1 MTVTSEVQRSTR
13 SDFTATGAV
22 DFHALRERVR
32 RFLVRRVRDAHLAE
46 DLALEVMV
54 KLHVH
59 RASLPAG
66 DARRATAWAL
76 RAARN
81 VAVDH
86 FRASRRSHASLDSA
100 PEPTAADAD
109 ASARPASRELSGCVR
124 RMMRRLPAPFREAV
138 ELADLHGRPQH
149 LVARELGL
157 SVSGA
162 KSRVQRGRRQL
173 RAMIDDCCDVELGRR
188 GSVVSVAPTP
198 RASDYCGS
206 AAAQENA
213 CVQSRARSSTL
224 VTGRGGRVPVQQE
237 IVT

>member
-1 MTVTSEVQRSTR
+1 MS
-13 SDFTATGAV
+13 ATTEPSQPNPSHPATTNAL
-22 DFHALRERVR
+22 DLPALRERVR

-46 DLALEVMV
+46 DLAQDVMV

-59 RASLPAG
+59 RAALPAG

-86 FRASRRSHASLDSA
+86 YRASRKPTASLESS
-100 PEPTAADAD
+100 PEPISGDAGD
-109 ASARPASRELSGCVR
+109 PARHVPPELTGCVAT
-124 RMMRRLPAPFREAV
+124 MLRRLPAPYRAAV
-138 ELADLHGRPQH
+138 ELADLRGRPQH
-149 LVARELGL
+149 DVARELGL

-173 RAMIDDCCDVELGRR
+173 REMLDDCCDVELGRR
-188 GSVVSVAPTP
+188 GSVLSVAPTP
-198 RASDYCGS
+198 RASDYCGG
-206 AAAQENA
+206 AAAGENS
-213 CVQSRARSSTL
+213 CVQSAARPSIL

-237 IVT
+237 TVT